1 MFSQVLWLPKHC
13 VFIGCW
19 LLEGPGNS
27 KTLCLHRFSGSSGAL
42 GAPKPY
48 VFIEALAP
56 RGPWNSKALCHKFL
70 SASRGAGELQNRMSF
85 FTGFR
90 APRGLCGLQTLRFS
104 HVIWLLGC
112 PGAPTPYVI
121 GFRTPRVTW
130 GLQTL
135 GFTSCLARRGHWGS
149 KTYCFHWWSGFSE
162 AVGAPKP
169 YVFHT
174 YSGSSGDLGALKSG
188 VFISVRAPRGPWG
201 GTFGSSGALGA
212 PKSNV
217 FTSCC
222 APQGPWEPPKP
233 CIFHRCS
240 GSSGGL
246 GAQ

>member
-1 MFSQVLWLPKHC
+1 MSQVF
-13 VFIGCW
+13 VG
-19 LLEGPGNS
+19 
-27 KTLCLHRFSGSSGAL
+27 FSGGW
-42 GAPKPY
+42 GTPKPY
-48 VFIEALAP
+48 VFF
-56 RGPWNSKALCHKFL
+56 K
-70 SASRGAGELQNRMSF
+70 
-85 FTGFR
+85 GFR
-90 APRGLCGLQTLRFS
+90 APRGLWGLQTLRFS

-174 YSGSSGDLGALKSG
+174 YSGSSGDLGALKSD

-201 GTFGSSGALGA
+201 GTFGSSGGLGA
-212 PKSNV
+212 PV
-217 FTSCC
+217 FS
-222 APQGPWEPPKP
+222 
-233 CIFHRCS
+233 
-240 GSSGGL
+240 
-246 GAQ
+246 

>member
-1 MFSQVLWLPKHC
+1 MSQVF
-13 VFIGCW
+13 VG
-19 LLEGPGNS
+19 
-27 KTLCLHRFSGSSGAL
+27 FSGSWGT
-42 GAPKPY
+42 PNPY
-48 VFIEALAP
+48 V
-56 RGPWNSKALCHKFL
+56 
-70 SASRGAGELQNRMSF
+70 

-90 APRGLCGLQTLRFS
+90 APRVLWGLHTLRFS

-149 KTYCFHWWSGFSE
+149 KTYCFHWCSGFSE

-174 YSGSSGDLGALKSG
+174 YSSSSGDLGALKSG

-201 GTFGSSGALGA
+201 GELLD
-212 PKSNV
+212 PRV
-217 FTSCC
+217 
-222 APQGPWEPPKP
+222 PWELQNQM
-233 CIFHRCS
+233 FLQVFVLLR
-240 GSSGGL
+240 GL
-246 GAQ
+246 GNHQNLAFFIGVRAPRGA

>member
-1 MFSQVLWLPKHC
+1 MSQVF
-13 VFIGCW
+13 VG
-19 LLEGPGNS
+19 
-27 KTLCLHRFSGSSGAL
+27 FSGGW
-42 GAPKPY
+42 GTPKPY
-48 VFIEALAP
+48 V
-56 RGPWNSKALCHKFL
+56 
-70 SASRGAGELQNRMSF
+70 F

-90 APRGLCGLQTLRFS
+90 APRGLWGLQTLRFS

-149 KTYCFHWWSGFSE
+149 KTYCFHWCSGFSE

-201 GTFGSSGALGA
+201 GNVWILGGPGCSSVFIGLCHPQVPWDLQNPVFSQVFWLLGCPGSSKIKCFYKFLGSSGALGTT
-212 PKSNV
+212 KTLHFS
-217 FTSCC
+217 
-222 APQGPWEPPKP
+222 
-233 CIFHRCS
+233 
-240 GSSGGL
+240 
-246 GAQ
+246 